1 MNGINQPILV
11 LSEDVLRQTGKD
23 AQKANITA
31 AVSVSE
37 MIRSTLG
44 PKGMDKMLVDS
55 TGDITITND
64 GVTIL
69 DEMEINHPAAKMIRE
84 VAKTQEQEVGDGTT
98 TAVVLAGQLLKKAG
112 ELLDQGIH
120 RTTIVKGYR
129 LATNKA
135 IELLKE
141 LGQKISLED
150 EEELKKIALTAMTG
164 KGIESSKQKLSEIAV
179 KAIKCIAHEED
190 GKIIINPDDIQIEKK
205 QGGSVS
211 DTELIEGI
219 VVDKEVVNPAMPKLV
234 KNAKIALINAALE
247 IKSTETDAKISI
259 TDPEKMQAFAEQESK
274 MLKNLAD
281 KIKNSG
287 ANVVFCQKGI
297 DDLVQYYL
305 AKYGILGVR
314 RIKESDMEKL
324 SKATGARIVSNI
336 EEISKED
343 LGEAGIVQ
351 EKKIGED
358 KMVFV
363 RECKEPKAVSILV
376 RGGTEHVVDEAKR
389 AMDDAVLGISSTLEL
404 SSYVYGGGAIEIELS
419 RKLRDYAAS
428 IGGKEQLA
436 INAFAESLDIIPRTL
451 AESAG
456 KDAIELL
463 VAAKS
468 EHENGNV
475 SYGINVNEG
484 KIDDMEKLGVV
495 EPTKIKFQAISSAT
509 DVAEMILR
517 IDDVI
522 TAGKSTSTPTP
533 PGGGMGGGEY

>member
-475 SYGINVNEG
+475 GYGINVNEG

>member
-522 TAGKSTSTPTP
+522 TAGKSTSTTTP

>member
-475 SYGINVNEG
+475 GYGINVNEG

-522 TAGKSTSTPTP
+522 TAGKSTSTTPP